1 MHVEA
6 VRQAAVEALEEI
18 KAKDITVLDVRKM
31 TSLFDYMIVATA
43 ESARQTKALAR
54 NVQDKLKELGVRV
67 QGLEGEQTGEWVLV
81 DLGDIIVHVMQPA
94 IRTYYNLEQL
104 WGGGPP
110 SPHPTTWK
118 TAPGAEPPAAL

>member
-6 VRQAAVEALEEI
+6 VKQAAVEALEEI
-18 KAKDITVLDVRKM
+18 KGKDITVLDVRKM

-54 NVQDKLKELGVRV
+54 NVQEKLKHLGVRV
-67 QGLEGEQTGEWVLV
+67 QGLEGEKTGEWVLV

-94 IRTYYNLEQL
+94 VRAYYNLEQL
-104 WGGGPP
+104 W
-110 SPHPTTWK
+110 
-118 TAPGAEPPAAL
+118 

>member
-18 KAKDITVLDVRKM
+18 KAKDITVLDVKEM

-104 WGGGPP
+104 WGGRPP
-110 SPHPTTWK
+110 SPHPTTWR

>member
-6 VRQAAVEALEEI
+6 VKQAAVEALEEI
-18 KAKDITVLDVRKM
+18 KARDITVLDVRKM
-31 TSLFDYMIVATA
+31 TSLCDYMIVATA

-54 NVQDKLKELGVRV
+54 NVQEKLRALGVRV
-67 QGLEGEQTGEWVLV
+67 QGLEGEKTGEWVLV

-104 WGGGPP
+104 WGGRPP
-110 SPHPTTWK
+110 SAHPTTWK
-118 TAPGAEPPAAL
+118 TAPGAGPPAAL

>member
-54 NVQDKLKELGVRV
+54 NVQDKLKVLGVRV

-104 WGGGPP
+104 WGGRPP
-110 SPHPTTWK
+110 APHPTTWRN
-118 TAPGAEPPAAL
+118 APGAEPPAAL